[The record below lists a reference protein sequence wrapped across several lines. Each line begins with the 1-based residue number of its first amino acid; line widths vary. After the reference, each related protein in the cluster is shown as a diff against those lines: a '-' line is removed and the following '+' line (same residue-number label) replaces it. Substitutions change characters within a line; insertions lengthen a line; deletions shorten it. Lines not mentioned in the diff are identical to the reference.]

1 MSTHP
6 NQIGTDPIAAAGK
19 AKTVCTIARQSR
31 PPEFVA
37 SLRDADTETCRTS
50 SGMSAAASGI
60 RYAGE
65 GWARVPIRLPLP
77 RPEWNVKSGA
87 AICALMKTLAGI
99 GRVYRDGRRRGSVVG
114 SGIAA
119 AKYSDAQARCQQSTW
134 LRCTICTMSGPP
146 RPQRAHGTPSGARP
160 RTRKGALAVTP
171 LGFQDQSASPSAYNS
186 SSAKT

>member
-99 GRVYRDGRRRGSVVG
+99 GRVYRDGRRRAGVSSVPV
-114 SGIAA
+114 S
-119 AKYSDAQARCQQSTW
+119 
-134 LRCTICTMSGPP
+134 PP
-146 RPQRAHGTPSGARP
+146 RNIPTRRRDANNQRGCDARFAPCRGRHDRNAHTARRPAHGQEHGR
-160 RTRKGALAVTP
+160 AL
-171 LGFQDQSASPSAYNS
+171 SRSRH
-186 SSAKT
+186 